1 MTDNLKIPNGS
12 ESEGRAAEQQ
22 EIVLATPSLLEVARA
37 EQVLP
42 VKQLSDAER
51 DDLHDWETADYG
63 DRDEDYC
70 PYCGELNDNCGE
82 VNNCRRDEI
91 DVETLETEA
100 YLVERILREAVAHD
114 WLESLF
120 IGNDRFDTPSMEA
133 GIAEL
138 ADLLDKDA
146 DDNFRQAVR
155 EAWAKL
161 RQSVHPSAYERMI
174 IRYAVKA
181 YGWLFT
187 RHQWQMVVT
196 SAALADKIYTSLSQ
210 RQGHNVEV
218 VRVLRLYPALKLTRG
233 END

>member
-1 MTDNLKIPNGS
+1 VTDNLQIPNDL
-12 ESEGRAAEQQ
+12 ESEGKPAEQQ
-22 EIVLATPSLLEVARA
+22 EIVLATPSLLDVARA
-37 EQVLP
+37 EGILP

-51 DDLHDWETADYG
+51 GDLHDWETADYG

-70 PYCGELNDNCGE
+70 PYCHELNDLCGE
-82 VNNCRRDEI
+82 VNNCRRDEG
-91 DVETLETEA
+91 DNTEES
-100 YLVERILREAVAHD
+100 LVERILREAVGHD

-133 GIAEL
+133 GIVEL
-138 ADLLDKDA
+138 AGILDVVDNDA
-146 DDNFRQAVR
+146 FRQAVR

-161 RQSVHPSAYERMI
+161 RQSASPSAYERMI

-196 SAALADKIYTSLSQ
+196 SAALADKIKTSLSQ

-218 VRVLRLYPALKLTRG
+218 VRVLRLYPELKLTRG